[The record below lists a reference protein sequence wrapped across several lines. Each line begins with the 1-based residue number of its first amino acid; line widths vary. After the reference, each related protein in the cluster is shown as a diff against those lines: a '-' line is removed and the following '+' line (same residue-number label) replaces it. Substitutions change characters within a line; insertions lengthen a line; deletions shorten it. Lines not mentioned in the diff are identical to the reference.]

1 MDEFMKKTVM
11 GKPGYIVDTNSHNIY
26 YRIPGV
32 PSYTLRHDGVIC
44 HMTNNACTG
53 IIKNLNDAIFTSMG
67 EARMFLKFFGCEAS
81 DDVNYPDVFYMG
93 GISEDNKVFSDLTNY
108 VYEEDVMLPN
118 NIIIT
123 SEVSMHDGTT
133 LYRPNVMKECA
144 FNLSE
149 IDDHRITISSFGSQ
163 VLKGIDQLP
172 GCYFITGVL
181 NRKLVQI
188 RTVQS
193 TLTSTNKVLRWN
205 VSTLSPEHV
214 KDITNFKFNT
224 IDQVVF
230 ALNLYGVKDVMP
242 FDEEFTY
249 SHPSYGGEKTFTRHY
264 IRYFDK
270 DDNEI
275 ILLCRDNIISDKE
288 NVINVCEIV

>member
-44 HMTNNACTG
+44 YMTNNACTG
-53 IIKNLNDAIFTSMG
+53 IIKNLNDSIFTSIG

-93 GISEDNKVFSDLTNY
+93 GISEDNKVFADLTNY

-123 SEVSMHDGTT
+123 SEVSTHDGTT
-133 LYRPNVMKECA
+133 LYRPKVMKECA

-188 RTVQS
+188 RMVQS
-193 TLTSTNKVLRWN
+193 HLTSTNKVLRWN

>member
-26 YRIPGV
+26 YRIPGI
-32 PSYTLRHDGVIC
+32 PNYTLRHDGVIC

-133 LYRPNVMKECA
+133 LYRPKVMKECA

-172 GCYFITGVL
+172 GFYFITGVL
-181 NRKLVQI
+181 NRKLIQI
-188 RTVQS
+188 RMAQS
-193 TLTSTNKVLRWN
+193 NLTSANKVLRWN

>member
-32 PSYTLRHDGVIC
+32 SSYTLRHDGVIC
-44 HMTNNACTG
+44 YMTNNACTG
-53 IIKNLNDAIFTSMG
+53 IIKNINDAIFTSMG

-93 GISEDNKVFSDLTNY
+93 GISEDNKVFADLTNY

-133 LYRPNVMKECA
+133 LYRPKVMKECA

-181 NRKLVQI
+181 NRKLIQI

>member
-53 IIKNLNDAIFTSMG
+53 IIKNLNDAIFTSIG
-67 EARMFLKFFGCEAS
+67 EARIFLKFFGCEAS

-123 SEVSMHDGTT
+123 SEISIHDGTT
-133 LYRPNVMKECA
+133 LYRPKVMKECA

-181 NRKLVQI
+181 NRKLIQI

>member
-11 GKPGYIVDTNSHNIY
+11 GKPWYIVDTDSHNIY

-32 PSYTLRHDGVIC
+32 LSYTLRHDGAIC
-44 HMTNNACTG
+44 CMTNNTCTG
-53 IIKNLNDAIFTSMG
+53 IIKNLSDAIFTSMDD
-67 EARMFLKFFGCEAS
+67 ARIFLKFFGCEAS

-93 GISEDNKVFSDLTNY
+93 GISEDNEVFADLTNY

-123 SEVSMHDGTT
+123 SEASMHDGTT
-133 LYRPNVMKECA
+133 LYRPKVMKECA

-149 IDDHRITISSFGSQ
+149 IDECNLTISAFGSQ
-163 VLKGIDQLP
+163 ILKGIDQLP
-172 GCYFITGVL
+172 DCYFITGGL
-181 NRKLVQI
+181 NRKLIQI
-188 RTVQS
+188 RMIQS
-193 TLTSTNKVLRWN
+193 PLTSTNKVLRWN
-205 VSTLSPEHV
+205 VSTLSPEHT

-224 IDQVVF
+224 IDQIVF
-230 ALNLYGVKDVMP
+230 ALNLYGVKGVTA
-242 FDEEFTY
+242 FDEVFTY
-249 SHPSYGGEKTFTRHY
+249 SHPSYGGERTFTRHY

-270 DDNEI
+270 DNKEV

-288 NVINVCEIV
+288 NVFNVCEIV

>member
-32 PSYTLRHDGVIC
+32 PNHTLRHDGVIC

-67 EARMFLKFFGCEAS
+67 EARMFLTFFGCEAS

>member
-11 GKPGYIVDTNSHNIY
+11 GKPWYIVDTDSNNIY

-32 PSYTLRHDGVIC
+32 LSYTLRHDGAIC
-44 HMTNNACTG
+44 CMTNNTCTG
-53 IIKNLNDAIFTSMG
+53 IIKNLSDAIFTSMDD
-67 EARMFLKFFGCEAS
+67 ARIFLKFFGCEAS

-93 GISEDNKVFSDLTNY
+93 GISEDNEVFADLTNY

-133 LYRPNVMKECA
+133 LYRPKVMKECA

-149 IDDHRITISSFGSQ
+149 IDKCNLSISTFGSQ
-163 VLKGIDQLP
+163 ILKGIDQLP
-172 GCYFITGVL
+172 DCYFITGGL
-181 NRKLVQI
+181 NRKLIQI
-188 RTVQS
+188 RIIQS
-193 TLTSTNKVLRWN
+193 PLTSTNKVLRWN
-205 VSTLSPEHV
+205 VSTLSPEHA

-224 IDQVVF
+224 IDQIVF
-230 ALNLYGVKDVMP
+230 ALNLYGVKDVTA
-242 FDEEFTY
+242 FDEVFTY
-249 SHPSYGGEKTFTRHY
+249 SHPSYGGERTFTRHY

-270 DDNEI
+270 DDKEV

-288 NVINVCEIV
+288 NVFNVCEIV

>member
-11 GKPGYIVDTNSHNIY
+11 GKPGYIVDTNSNNIY

-32 PSYTLRHDGVIC
+32 PNYTLRHDGVIC

-53 IIKNLNDAIFTSMG
+53 IIKNLNDAIFTSMY

-93 GISEDNKVFSDLTNY
+93 GISEDNKVFADLTNY

-123 SEVSMHDGTT
+123 SEVSTHDGTT
-133 LYRPNVMKECA
+133 LYRPKVMKECA

-181 NRKLVQI
+181 NRKLIQI

-264 IRYFDK
+264 IRYFNK

>member
-1 MDEFMKKTVM
+1 MDEFMKKTVV
-11 GKPGYIVDTNSHNIY
+11 GKPGYIVDVDSHNIY

-44 HMTNNACTG
+44 HMTNNTCTD
-53 IIKNLNDAIFTSMG
+53 IIKNLSDAIFTSMG
-67 EARMFLKFFGCEAS
+67 EARIFLKFFGCEAS
-81 DDVNYPDVFYMG
+81 DDVKYPDIFYAG
-93 GISEDNKVFSDLTNY
+93 GVSEDNKVFADLTSY
-108 VYEEDVMLPN
+108 AYKEDVCFPN
-118 NIIIT
+118 NVIIT
-123 SEVSMHDGTT
+123 SEASMHNGTT
-133 LYRPNVMKECA
+133 LYRPQVMKECA

-163 VLKGIDQLP
+163 ILKGIDPLP
-172 GCYFITGVL
+172 DCYFITGGL
-181 NRKLVQI
+181 NRKLIQI
-188 RTVQS
+188 RMDQS
-193 TLTSTNKVLRWN
+193 QLTSTNKVLRWY

-224 IDQVVF
+224 IDQIVF
-230 ALNLYGVKDVMP
+230 ALNLYGVKDVMA

-275 ILLCRDNIISDKE
+275 ILLCRNNIISDKE

>member
-67 EARMFLKFFGCEAS
+67 EARLFLKFFGCEES

-93 GISEDNKVFSDLTNY
+93 GISEGNKVFADITNY

-133 LYRPNVMKECA
+133 LYRPKVMKECA

-149 IDDHRITISSFGSQ
+149 IDDYRITISSFGSQ

-181 NRKLVQI
+181 NRKLIQI
-188 RTVQS
+188 RMVQS
-193 TLTSTNKVLRWN
+193 PLTSTNKVLRWN
-205 VSTLSPEHV
+205 VSTLSHEHV

>member
-1 MDEFMKKTVM
+1 MDEFMRKTVM

-32 PSYTLRHDGVIC
+32 PNYTLRHDGVIC

-93 GISEDNKVFSDLTNY
+93 GISEDNKVFTDLTNY

-123 SEVSMHDGTT
+123 SEVSIHDGTT
-133 LYRPNVMKECA
+133 LYRPKVMKECA

-149 IDDHRITISSFGSQ
+149 INDHRITISSFGSQ

-188 RTVQS
+188 RMVQS

-249 SHPSYGGEKTFTRHY
+249 SHTSYGGEKTFTRHY

-275 ILLCRDNIISDKE
+275 ILLCRDNIISDKD

>member
-32 PSYTLRHDGVIC
+32 PNYTLRHDGVIC

-81 DDVNYPDVFYMG
+81 DDVNYPDIFYMG
-93 GISEDNKVFSDLTNY
+93 GISEDNKVFADLTNY

-133 LYRPNVMKECA
+133 LYRPKVMKECA

-181 NRKLVQI
+181 NRKLIQI
-188 RTVQS
+188 RMVQS

-275 ILLCRDNIISDKE
+275 ILMCRDNIISDKE
-288 NVINVCEIV
+288 NAINVCEIV

>member
-1 MDEFMKKTVM
+1 MDEFMKKTVIC
-11 GKPGYIVDTNSHNIY
+11 KPEYIVDTNSHNIY

-67 EARMFLKFFGCEAS
+67 EARIFLKFFGCEAS

-93 GISEDNKVFSDLTNY
+93 GISEDNKVFADLTNY

-123 SEVSMHDGTT
+123 SEVSIHDGTT
-133 LYRPNVMKECA
+133 LYRPKVMKECA

-181 NRKLVQI
+181 NRKLIQI
-188 RTVQS
+188 RMVQS
-193 TLTSTNKVLRWN
+193 PLASTNKVLRWN

-249 SHPSYGGEKTFTRHY
+249 IHPSYGGEKTFTRHY
-264 IRYFDK
+264 IRYFNK

>member
-11 GKPGYIVDTNSHNIY
+11 GKPGYIVDTNSNNIY

-32 PSYTLRHDGVIC
+32 PNYTLRHDGVIC

-93 GISEDNKVFSDLTNY
+93 GISEDNKVFADLTNY

-123 SEVSMHDGTT
+123 SEVSIHDGTT
-133 LYRPNVMKECA
+133 LYRPKVMKECA

-181 NRKLVQI
+181 NRKLIQI
-188 RTVQS
+188 RMVQS
-193 TLTSTNKVLRWN
+193 PLASTNKVLRWN

-230 ALNLYGVKDVMP
+230 ALNLYGVTDVMP

-264 IRYFDK
+264 IRYFNK